1 MLVVIKG
8 AGDLATGIAC
18 RLFRCGFALVMTETA
33 RPTTVRCT
41 VAFSQA
47 VYRGS
52 AQVDPSGTSV
62 EALRPDVVVDA
73 VLAKRNL
80 GTHLTDASCVVGV
93 GPGFLPGRD
102 CHAAVETQRGHD
114 LGRVLW
120 DRAPASNT
128 GVPGEIGGY
137 TVERLLRAPADGVFL
152 PAARIGDLVEAGQ
165 PVGYVE
171 GTPMRAQISGVLR
184 GLLPDGTPVHTGMK
198 AGDIDPRCR
207 REHCFSVSDK
217 ARAVGGG
224 VLEAILTQYHRKEGG
239 TYVR

>member
-1 MLVVIKG
+1 M
-8 AGDLATGIAC
+8 
-18 RLFRCGFALVMTETA
+18 
-33 RPTTVRCT
+33 
-41 VAFSQA
+41 
-47 VYRGS
+47 
-52 AQVDPSGTSV
+52 
-62 EALRPDVVVDA
+62 
-73 VLAKRNL
+73 
-80 GTHLTDASCVVGV
+80 VGV

-165 PVGYVE
+165 PVGYVD